1 MFAMPEKK
9 GDSDTCEGI
18 TTFVSR
24 FLNQVHVDPVIA
36 IERNRFAPS
45 DVNLIIVMQWLL
57 DNKRTGG
64 SSTWKDRWYNLF
76 LMTTVRSRFQFFTLI
91 NTIITEFTSL

>member
-76 LMTTVRSRFQFFTLI
+76 LMTAVR
-91 NTIITEFTSL
+91 